1 MEPNLD
7 AHKQAITLLF
17 GASQVHTLQLRGVL
31 NLALDELP
39 PTSFLALLNHLR
51 DEANKFFGWFRWLE
65 RRQLQRIDEIINEY
79 TMRCLQRERVPAPPG
94 VIPPTI
100 AALSPPPSP
109 PSLPVDASLVPPS
122 PPAYHE
128 PVKSME

>member
-17 GASQVHTLQLRGVL
+17 GASQVHAPHLRGVL
-31 NLALDELP
+31 NLALDALP
-39 PTSFLALLNHLR
+39 PTSFLLVLNHLR

-65 RRQLQRIDEIINEY
+65 RRQLQRIDDIINEY
-79 TMRCLQRERVPAPPG
+79 TMRCLQRERVPAPPCA
-94 VIPPTI
+94 VPPD
-100 AALSPPPSP
+100 AELSPPAP
-109 PSLPVDASLVPPS
+109 LPVDASLVPPS